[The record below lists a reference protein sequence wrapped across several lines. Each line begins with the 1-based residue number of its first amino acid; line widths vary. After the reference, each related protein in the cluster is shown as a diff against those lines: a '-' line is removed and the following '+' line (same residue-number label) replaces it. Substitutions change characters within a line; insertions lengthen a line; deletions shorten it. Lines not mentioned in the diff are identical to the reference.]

1 MHAMIYTF
9 PYRPIDISWAS
20 VSAFLGPISKNSAA
34 EVDCSVTGQGNAHLV
49 YPTGVSVHP
58 LKWRRKRRGKTFSE
72 NQRFLSALPKL
83 PPSSK
88 TCFLFRKM
96 SSLKYRSAKLWRVG
110 WWGVS
115 QYWEH
120 SIDLTEHTRPVLG
133 CKKPPA
139 LFWLDGTRTDL
150 KRAAMLGAGLS
161 ARREQGGCFVRGEL
175 PSLYPTFQNK
185 ICLGKWP

>member
-1 MHAMIYTF
+1 MQWFTHFRTAPLT
-9 PYRPIDISWAS
+9 
-20 VSAFLGPISKNSAA
+20 FLGPQYLHFLGLSLRIRR
-34 EVDCSVTGQGNAHLV
+34 
-49 YPTGVSVHP
+49 
-58 LKWRRKRRGKTFSE
+58 LKWTVLLPGRETPTWCIQQEYQRIHWSDEEKDEGKHFQKTNVFFRLCPNYPPSPKC
-72 NQRFLSALPKL
+72 FLS
-83 PPSSK
+83 
-88 TCFLFRKM
+88 RKM